1 MFAQAGL
8 QGNAGVVSTDT
19 HTAGALPTGQVESR
33 PASSPPPL
41 SPFPV
46 LEARPARPAAR
57 LGRWL
62 AGHHPVTVYLGML
75 IACYLVLVPLMS
87 LLGLTLLHV
96 LLPWQGLG
104 HDDEHVNVWL
114 AAHRSGFDNTGSEV
128 VSGIADIY
136 AIPAV
141 VALTT
146 IAAAITRNWRVAG
159 FILAAIALES
169 GSYRLTSMLI
179 ERHRPEVHRLD
190 VLPVMASYP
199 SGHVAASVAVF
210 GGLALLIT
218 SRWRNRWLVALCW
231 TFAIA
236 LPPLVALA
244 RMYRGMHHPSDT
256 IAGLVL
262 GLSAL
267 VAALLVVR
275 TAGAVAE
282 RRKAAA

>member
-1 MFAQAGL
+1 MT
-8 QGNAGVVSTDT
+8 TDT
-19 HTAGALPTGQVESR
+19 RAAGALTSGPVESPLPAER
-33 PASSPPPL
+33 PPRSSAC
-41 SPFPV
+41 PV
-46 LEARPARPAAR
+46 LEPAPGGPADR
-57 LGRWL
+57 LSRRL
-62 AGHHPVTVYLGML
+62 RGHHPVTVYLGML

-87 LLGLTLLHV
+87 LLGLFLIDT
-96 LLPWQGLG
+96 LLPWNGLG
-104 HDDEHVNVWL
+104 HDDEQVDVWL
-114 AAHRSGFDNTGSEV
+114 AAHRSGLGNTVSNV

-136 AIPAV
+136 AIPAL
-141 VALTT
+141 VAVTT
-146 IAAAITRNWRVAG
+146 IVAVIRRQWRVAG

-199 SGHVAASVAVF
+199 SGHVAASIAVF
-210 GGLALLIT
+210 SGIALIVT
-218 SRWRNRWLVALCW
+218 SRWHSRTLAMFCW
-231 TFAIA
+231 TIAIV

-262 GLSAL
+262 GVCAL
-267 VAALLVVR
+267 TAALLVVR

-282 RRKAAA
+282 RRAAA